1 MSSPGRETLVRNAA
15 ADLEHASPHEIVRWA
30 VRTFGDRLCVAAS
43 MTDAVVP
50 HLVST
55 VKPGVDVIFLD
66 TGYHF
71 AETLATREAVSAAYD
86 VNVIDVRPARTVAE
100 QDAEFGPRLFARDP
114 DLCCGLRKVTPLGA
128 ALAPYDAWVTG
139 IRRDESPS
147 RAGASVVT
155 WSEADGRVKIC
166 PIARWTQDDVN
177 AYVAEHRIVRN
188 PLLSDGFTSVGC
200 RPCTRRVVE
209 GEPERAGRWADFAK
223 AECGIH

>member
-1 MSSPGRETLVRNAA
+1 VSSPRGETWLRDVAA
-15 ADLEHASPHEIVRWA
+15 QLEHASAQEIVRWA
-30 VRTFGDRLCVAAS
+30 VTTFGDRLCVASS
-43 MTDAVVP
+43 MSDAVVP

-71 AETLATREAVSAAYD
+71 VETLDTRDAVSAAYN

-114 DLCCGLRKVTPLGA
+114 DRCCGMRKVAPLGE

-147 RAGASVVT
+147 RAAASVVT
-155 WSEADGRVKIC
+155 WSEVDGRVKIS
-166 PIARWTQDDVN
+166 PIARWTQEDVDV
-177 AYVAEHRIVRN
+177 YVAQHRIVRN
-188 PLLSDGFTSVGC
+188 PLLSDGFPSVGC
-200 RPCTRRVVE
+200 RPCTRRTVE

-223 AECGIH
+223 AECGLH